1 MRIAALYDVH
11 GNLPALEAVLE
22 EVEGQDVDEIV
33 FGGDI
38 AAGPF
43 PKQTLELVR
52 SLDAHCIRGNAD
64 RKYTGTPDAIWVWE
78 QLSEDEVAWL
88 EGLPGELVLGDAL
101 FVHAAPGSDEE
112 IITPAT
118 TDERLSGLLE
128 GIEHRLVV
136 AGHTHMQQDRRVG
149 EIRFV
154 NPGSVGMPY
163 EEQPGA
169 YWAIVGEDVEF
180 RRTEFDLDAA
190 AESIR
195 ASGWPVAE
203 EFARENVLT
212 IPTRDQ
218 ATAVFGG

>member
-169 YWAIVGEDVEF
+169 YWAIVGEDLEF
-180 RRTEFDLDAA
+180 RRTEFDLAAA

-212 IPTRDQ
+212 IPSRDQ